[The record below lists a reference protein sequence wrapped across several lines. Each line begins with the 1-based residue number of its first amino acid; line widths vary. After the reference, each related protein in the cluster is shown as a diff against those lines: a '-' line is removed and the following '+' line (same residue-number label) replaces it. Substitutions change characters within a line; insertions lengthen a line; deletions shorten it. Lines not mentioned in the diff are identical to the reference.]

1 MKKIICRFDN
11 KESVLE
17 LGLKNFNEN
26 VTEYNLDT
34 ESVIKIKKTSKSKPI
49 KDKHDCNSNYIS
61 MPEFESKKIEA
72 YHKVILHT
80 DKTKEELSSILEQNI
95 TDKTQ
100 SVWFPKLIMGKNSK
114 YRVIGGDSDNRYPIY
129 VVSKGRADICKTSV
143 YLSQMEVKHNVV
155 VEPLEVK
162 DYKNNLDLNYANVI
176 PLDLKYKEDYDTFS
190 DIGSENSTG
199 PGAARNFCWEH
210 SVNNGFKW
218 HWVMDDNTNEGFHW
232 LYQNNKI
239 KCRTGAFF
247 CAIEDFVD
255 RYDNIAIAGLN
266 CSKFCKEI
274 DRVPPYV
281 MNTRIYSYLLI
292 RNDIPYKWRGRYNED
307 TDLSLRVLKD
317 GWCTVQFNSLLAGKI
332 TTQKMKGGNT
342 DEFYAKEGTI
352 NKSQMLKDMHPDV
365 TEVVW
370 KFNRW
375 HHQVDYS
382 GFKQRLRSVIDL
394 TLLPKINNYRMK
406 IIKSN
411 EYKTSNYK
419 SELENKYKD
428 LIINYKKPFLN
439 NYNNK
444 LKKLDKTI
452 QTDIFNFSEFE

>member
-11 KESVLE
+11 KESVLG
-17 LGLKNFNEN
+17 LGLNNFNEN

-34 ESVIKIKKTSKSKPI
+34 EGVIKITKKSKSKPI
-49 KDKHDCNSNYIS
+49 EDKHDCNTNYVG

-80 DKTKEELSSILEQNI
+80 NKTKEELSSILQQKI
-95 TDKTQ
+95 TDETQ

-114 YRVIGGDSDNRYPIY
+114 YRVVGGNSNNRYPIY
-129 VVSKGRADICKTSV
+129 VISKGRVGHCKTSNF
-143 YLSQMEVKHNVV
+143 LSQMEVKHFVV
-155 VEPLEVK
+155 VEPQEFDDYRSYLNCSYAEV
-162 DYKNNLDLNYANVI
+162 I
-176 PLDLKYKEDYDTFS
+176 MLDLKYKDEYATFS
-190 DIGSENSTG
+190 DIGSENGPG
-199 PGAARNFCWEH
+199 PGAARNFCWQH
-210 SVNNGFKW
+210 SFENGFKW

-232 LYQNNKI
+232 LYQNNKV

-266 CSKFCKEI
+266 YSKFCKEI

-292 RNDIPYKWRGRYNED
+292 RNDIPYRWRGRYNED

-317 GWCTVQFNSLLAGKI
+317 GWCTVQFNSFLAGKI

-342 DEFYAKEGTI
+342 DEFYAKEGTM

-382 GFKQRLRSVIDL
+382 GFKQKLNSITDL
-394 TLLPKINNYRMK
+394 SILPKINNYGMK
-406 IIKSN
+406 IIKTN
-411 EYKTSNYK
+411 EESTADSKGY
-419 SELENKYKD
+419 LEKKYAD
-428 LIINYKKPFLN
+428 LTLNYKKPLLN
-439 NYNNK
+439 
-444 LKKLDKTI
+444 
-452 QTDIFNFSEFE
+452 E